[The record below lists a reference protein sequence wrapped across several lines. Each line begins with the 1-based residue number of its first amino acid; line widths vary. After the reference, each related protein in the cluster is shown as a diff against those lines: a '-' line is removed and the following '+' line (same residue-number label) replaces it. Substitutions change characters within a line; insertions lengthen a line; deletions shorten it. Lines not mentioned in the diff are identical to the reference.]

1 MPRAIWSGSISFGLV
16 NIPVKLFSAIS
27 EKSVRFNQLDRRN
40 QARVRQQRVNAE
52 TGEEVPFED
61 IVKGY
66 EVTKGHYVILTD
78 DELASFAPEA
88 THTID
93 LVCFVDLDEIDPI
106 FFDGAYHVAPEK
118 AAKPYALLVQAME
131 ESNKVAIARFVMR
144 SKQYLAAL
152 RPKDGTLILSMMVYS
167 DELNATSDIAEFD
180 DVASVDVDRREL
192 TMAEQL
198 IESLSEPFD
207 PDSFHDDYRERVL
220 DLIERKAE
228 GEEIVAEITPA
239 PSADK
244 VIDLMA
250 ALEASVQAA
259 KQSRGRH
266 PTSLAEATPLTEA
279 PRAKRKASAKAPAAK
294 ESAAKESATKA
305 TKKAPAAKESA
316 RKASVSKVSAKS
328 AAKASAAKVAKESAK
343 KAPAKRKS
351 A

>member
-16 NIPVKLFSAIS
+16 NIPVKLYSAIS
-27 EKSVRFNQLDRRN
+27 EKSVRFHQLDKRN
-40 QARVRQQRVNAE
+40 GARVRQQRVNE
-52 TGEEVPFED
+52 QTQEEVPYEE

-66 EVTKGHYVILTD
+66 EVTKGHYVIISED
-78 DELASFAPEA
+78 DLAAFAPEA

-106 FFDGAYHVAPEK
+106 FFDGAYFVAPEK
-118 AAKPYALLVQAME
+118 AAKPYALLVTAME

-152 RPKDGTLILSMMVYS
+152 RPKEGSLLLSMMVYS
-167 DELNATSDIAEFD
+167 DELNSVDDLVEFD
-180 DVASVDVDRREL
+180 DVAKVKVERKEL
-192 TMAEQL
+192 AMASQL

-207 PDSFHDDYRERVL
+207 PQSYHDDYRDQVRE
-220 DLIERKAE
+220 LIDRKAA
-228 GEEIVAEITPA
+228 GEEIVAEVTPA

-250 ALEASVQAA
+250 ALEASVKAA
-259 KQSRGRH
+259 KSSRTRH
-266 PTSLAEATPLTEA
+266 PTAFTES
-279 PRAKRKASAKAPAAK
+279 PAKKSPAKKKAAAK
-294 ESAAKESATKA
+294 KSAA
-305 TKKAPAAKESA
+305 KKAPAKT
-316 RKASVSKVSAKS
+316 
-328 AAKASAAKVAKESAK
+328 AAA

>member
-40 QARVRQQRVNAE
+40 NARVKQQRVNAE
-52 TGEEVPFED
+52 TGEEVTFED

-66 EVTKGHYVILTD
+66 EVTKGHYVVLTD
-78 DELASFAPEA
+78 DDLAAFAPEA

-106 FFDGAYHVAPEK
+106 YFDGAYHVAPEK
-118 AAKPYALLVQAME
+118 AAKPYALLVKAME

-152 RPKDGTLILSMMVYS
+152 RPKDGTLIMSMMVYN
-167 DELNATSDIAEFD
+167 DEINASEQIAEFD
-180 DVASVDVDRREL
+180 EVRKVKVERKEL
-192 TMAEQL
+192 AMAEQL

-207 PDSFHDDYRERVL
+207 PESYHDDYREQVL
-220 DLIERKAE
+220 ALIEKKAA
-228 GEEIVAEITPA
+228 GEDIVAEITPA

-250 ALEASVQAA
+250 ALEASVAAA
-259 KQSRGRH
+259 KSSRGRH
-266 PTSLAEATPLTEA
+266 PTSLAEAP
-279 PRAKRKASAKAPAAK
+279 
-294 ESAAKESATKA
+294 
-305 TKKAPAAKESA
+305 TKKAAAK
-316 RKASVSKVSAKS
+316 KA
-328 AAKASAAKVAKESAK
+328 AAKKTAAK
-343 KAPAKRKS
+343 KAPARKTVAAKRKS